1 LNIRIL
7 IAVLFVASGAFLG
20 RLSAHSVGASF
31 SVPQAPDPNAWRII
45 SPGLQEG
52 VGPAGAGR
60 ITHIR
65 DGALSIATHVFFRP
79 DMVVPVFSGAAS
91 RVSVELAADSGT
103 LWVQVGEAPSQFVQL
118 RPGAMRGGAAGTQWT
133 AVQGNAFVMAIDNGE
148 LSVGGNGETMRV
160 GLASPGRVELSAAED
175 WPRIRSIQIQ
185 DAEGTTLFS
194 SNFATQGA
202 PQKILDRGTILGLLI
217 GVMLASLLIPLTWTG
232 VAATVAGMIPPVLV
246 LTQTSGVWLAS
257 VERLY
262 LSNVQPSQWA
272 VWVLLCSLVPLG
284 VMSSVSVVRMVAKG
298 VHSPRFGPTVWC
310 LVGLVSIL
318 ISTRSLSL
326 GLAVSV
332 GCMALGA
339 LRAGSAAPRIWWAVD
354 AVGWIP
360 LALLGPDFAAPWVVV
375 WRVVGV
381 LGTAHLWVDSAPR
394 RAVDALLVAVCL
406 VPFALES
413 AVSSSAL
420 GQAWRMDRLS
430 SERPNEKGWEDPQPG
445 WEGWCGSDDPASIR
459 TIAFAGGSS
468 VGGAYQFGDEPEAF
482 FPAVAH
488 RELCADLPEGV
499 GLRTQN
505 FGDGDL
511 NTFTISRTIEQHL
524 AEADVLV
531 LYVGVNDVL
540 TRQNTRTRKEREAA
554 RLSRGSLGSGLSG
567 WASQSSVMVALS
579 LWNRGIDDPATKGVA
594 DVPMSDAKDNHEAI
608 IAAARNQSKAVLLM
622 TEHVQ
627 QGLKDS
633 LRPYAQM
640 QQHFVSDDVIWIDSS
655 AAFEGMP
662 VADVLVDRNHLSRA
676 GNAALGAHVA
686 NALDSMLHGSTR

>member
-1 LNIRIL
+1 M
-7 IAVLFVASGAFLG
+7 G
-20 RLSAHSVGASF
+20 RLGAHTAGSEF

-91 RVSVELAADSGT
+91 RVSVELAPDSGT
-103 LWVQVGEAPSQFVQL
+103 LWVQIGDAPSQFVQL

-133 AVQGNAFVMAIDNGE
+133 PVQGNEFVLAIENGE
-148 LSVGGNGETMRV
+148 LTVGGNGEVLRI
-160 GLASPGRVELSAAED
+160 GSASPGRLELSATED
-175 WPRIRSIQIQ
+175 WPRVQSILIQ

-194 SNFATQGA
+194 SNFESNGAT
-202 PQKILDRGTILGLLI
+202 QKILDVGTLLGVLI
-217 GVMLASLLIPLTWTG
+217 GAMLASLLIPFSWTG
-232 VAATVAGMIPPVLV
+232 LSAAVVGLIPVLLV
-246 LTQTSGVWLAS
+246 LGQPSAVWLAS

-262 LSNVQPSQWA
+262 LSSVQPSQWA
-272 VWVLLCSLVPLG
+272 AWVLLVSLVPVG
-284 VMSSVSVVRMVAKG
+284 TMSAVSLSRMVAHK
-298 VHSPRFGPTVWC
+298 VQPPRFGATVWC
-310 LVGLVSIL
+310 LIGVGSILVS
-318 ISTRSLSL
+318 SPSLSL

-339 LRAGSAAPRIWWAVD
+339 LRAGNKAPAIWWAVD
-354 AVGWIP
+354 AVGWVP
-360 LALLGPDFAAPWVVV
+360 LALLGPDLAAPWVVV
-375 WRVVGV
+375 WRMVGV
-381 LGTAHLWVDSAPR
+381 LGTAQQWVDSSPR
-394 RAVDALLVAVCL
+394 RAVDALLIALCL

-413 AVSSSAL
+413 AVSGSAL

-430 SERPNEKGWEDPQPG
+430 SERPNEKGWEDPRPS
-445 WEGWCGSDDPASIR
+445 WEGRCGSDDPTSTR

-488 RELCADLPEGV
+488 RALCSDLPEGA
-499 GLRTQN
+499 GLKTQN

-524 AEADVLV
+524 LEADVLV

-540 TRQNTRTRKEREAA
+540 TRQNTQTRKEREAA
-554 RLSRGSLGSGLSG
+554 RSSRGLLGSGLSG
-567 WASQSSVMVALS
+567 WASRSSVMVGLS
-579 LWNRGIDDPATKGVA
+579 LWNRGIDDPTTQGVA
-594 DVPMSDAKDNHEAI
+594 DVPMADAKENHESI
-608 IAAARNQSKAVLLM
+608 IAAARAQSKTVILM

-655 AAFEGMP
+655 VAFEGMAA
-662 VADVLVDRNHLSRA
+662 ADVLVDRNHLSRA
-676 GNAALGAHVA
+676 GNDALGVHVA
-686 NALDSMLHGSTR
+686 KTLDSMLYGSTR

>member
-1 LNIRIL
+1 MNIRIL

-20 RLSAHSVGASF
+20 RLSAHTVGASF

-91 RVSVELAADSGT
+91 RISVELAADSGT

-118 RPGAMRGGAAGTQWT
+118 KPGAMRGGAAGTQWT
-133 AVQGNAFVMAIDNGE
+133 AVQGNAFVLTIENGE
-148 LSVGGNGETMRV
+148 LSVGGNGELMRV
-160 GLASPGRVELSAAED
+160 GSASPGRVELSAAED

-185 DAEGTTLFS
+185 DADGTTLLS
-194 SNFATQGA
+194 SDFASNGSSQ
-202 PQKILDRGTILGLLI
+202 QLLDRGTMLGVLI
-217 GVMLASLLIPLTWTG
+217 GAMLASLLIPFTWTG
-232 VAATVAGMIPPVLV
+232 VAAILVGLIPPMLVLV
-246 LTQTSGVWLAS
+246 QPSEVWLAS

-272 VWVLLCSLVPLG
+272 VWMVLVSLIPLGAMSLV
-284 VMSSVSVVRMVAKG
+284 SVTRMVAHR
-298 VHSPRFGPTVWC
+298 VQAPRFGPTVWC
-310 LVGLVSIL
+310 LVGFVSMLVSV
-318 ISTRSLSL
+318 RSLSL

-339 LRAGSAAPRIWWAVD
+339 LRVGTKAPRIWWAID
-354 AVGWIP
+354 AVGWVP
-360 LALLGPDFAAPWVVV
+360 LALLGPDYAAPWIVA
-375 WRVVGV
+375 WRMVGV
-381 LGTAHLWVDSAPR
+381 LGTAQQWVDSAPR
-394 RAVDALLVAVCL
+394 RAVDALLIALCL
-406 VPFALES
+406 TPFALES

-430 SERPNEKGWEDPQPG
+430 SERPNEKGWEDPRPS
-445 WEGWCGSDDPASIR
+445 WEGQCGSNEPTSIR

-488 RELCADLPEGV
+488 RVLCSDLPEGV
-499 GLRTQN
+499 GLKTQN

-524 AEADVLV
+524 LEADVLV

-554 RLSRGSLGSGLSG
+554 RLSGGSLGSGLSD
-567 WASQSSVMVALS
+567 WASQSAVMVALS
-579 LWNRGIDDPATKGVA
+579 LWNRGIEDPATKGVA
-594 DVPMSDAKDNHEAI
+594 DVPMADAKDNHEAI
-608 IAAARNQSKAVLLM
+608 IAAARAQSKTVLLM

-627 QGLKDS
+627 HGLRDS

-640 QQHFVSDDVIWIDSS
+640 QQHFVADDVIWIDSS
-655 AAFEGMP
+655 AAFEGMAA
-662 VADVLVDRNHLSRA
+662 ADVLVDRNHLSRA

-686 NALDSMLHGSTR
+686 IALDSKLYGSTR